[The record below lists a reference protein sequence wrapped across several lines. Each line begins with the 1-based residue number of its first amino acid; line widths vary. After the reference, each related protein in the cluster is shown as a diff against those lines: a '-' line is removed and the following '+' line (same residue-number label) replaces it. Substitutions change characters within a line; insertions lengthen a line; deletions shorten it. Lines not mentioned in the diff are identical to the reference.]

1 MADRAEDNGGN
12 NDIFVY
18 MGGEQEVPSGVS
30 HLVVNR
36 SVKIIRRETFINCRN
51 LVVVELNGGIDIIEE
66 RAFRCCTS
74 LGRINLSG
82 VRVIERCAFACCTAL
97 EDVEFGDKLEVI
109 GAFAF
114 DSCTSLKSATIPKI
128 RLIEVGAF
136 NNCRKLVDVELSEDL
151 ETVESEA
158 FLGCR
163 SLRRIAMPLKDNMIS
178 MEGNFEVFDACNDL
192 STVDIVGGNHIH
204 KIISSLLLES
214 WKDDMRDVID
224 RIEVDLPNANKRFHH
239 ETKAEVIQQW
249 ITSVLERMEHY
260 KAEHNVLLNEAMALL
275 ELAVWK
281 AKLDDYQEDKS
292 IVAMRRLLLSWL
304 GKQPPS
310 KKTRIDVIT
319 KAEQRIISGAIIVV
333 KNVLPFLKLE

>member
-1 MADRAEDNGGN
+1 MVDHAEGNGDN

-18 MGGEQEVPSGVS
+18 MGGGQEVPSGVT

-36 SVKIIRRETFINCRN
+36 SVKITIRRETFINCRN

-109 GAFAF
+109 GA
-114 DSCTSLKSATIPKI
+114 SVTIPKM

-163 SLRRIAMPLKDNMIS
+163 SLRRIAMPLKHDMIS
-178 MEGNFEVFDACNDL
+178 TEGNFEVFDGCNDL
-192 STVDIVGGNHIH
+192 STVDICRGEPHPQNYFLVAHR
-204 KIISSLLLES
+204 K
-214 WKDDMRDVID
+214 
-224 RIEVDLPNANKRFHH
+224 
-239 ETKAEVIQQW
+239 
-249 ITSVLERMEHY
+249 LER
-260 KAEHNVLLNEAMALL
+260 
-275 ELAVWK
+275 
-281 AKLDDYQEDKS
+281 
-292 IVAMRRLLLSWL
+292 
-304 GKQPPS
+304 
-310 KKTRIDVIT
+310 
-319 KAEQRIISGAIIVV
+319 
-333 KNVLPFLKLE
+333 